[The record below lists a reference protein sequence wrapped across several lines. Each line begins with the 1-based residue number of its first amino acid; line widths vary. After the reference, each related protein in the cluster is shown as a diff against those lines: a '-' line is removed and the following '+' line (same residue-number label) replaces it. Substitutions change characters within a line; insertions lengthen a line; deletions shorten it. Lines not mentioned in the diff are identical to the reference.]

1 MAKPKRTPE
10 EQYAY
15 MTETPANK
23 LIMTFAVP
31 SMLTTLITSI
41 YNLADTFFVGR
52 IGTSASA
59 AVGVVF
65 SINMVLMALGFWVGS
80 GGSTL
85 VSNLMGAQE
94 TEKAQRIN
102 STAFWLSFLFGLVI
116 AAVTLIG
123 GPRLML
129 LLGATDTIVPYAVEY
144 ASFLMLGAPFSSS
157 SLMLGQCLRAEG
169 LSKESMYGNVIGGV
183 LNMIL
188 DPIFIFVFGLGIRGA
203 AIATAISQF
212 VNWSILIRYYL
223 QGRTRLSLSIR
234 HVSRSAG
241 EYGQLFTVGFPSLC
255 RHATNMIANVVM
267 NSVAGNWGDAAIA
280 AMSICNRI
288 CFLSNAVTSG
298 LNNGA
303 QPVIGYAYGAKK
315 YERVKNA
322 FYYAIKI
329 SAISMVSFGAVMAL
343 FAPQLVAFFRDD
355 PEVIRYGT
363 SALRLICLA
372 MPFACIYMSS
382 TILYQII
389 KKPLIS
395 SGIMIARQLLLYVP
409 FLLILPGIW
418 GVVGMQASG
427 PAADILVGIATI
439 PLVRALMN
447 NITGNNT

>member
-15 MTETPANK
+15 MTETPVSR
-23 LIMTFAVP
+23 LIMAFAVP
-31 SMLTTLITSI
+31 SMFTQLITSI

-85 VSNLMGAQE
+85 VSNLLGAQE

-102 STAFWLSFLFGLVI
+102 STAFWLSFFFGLLV
-116 AAVTLIG
+116 AAVTVLG
-123 GPRLML
+123 GAPLLR
-129 LLGATDTIVPYAVEY
+129 LLGATETIVPYARDY
-144 ASFLMLGAPFSSS
+144 AVYLMLGAPFSSS

-169 LSKESMYGNVIGGV
+169 MSKESMYGNVIGGV

-188 DPIFIFVFGLGIRGA
+188 DPLFIFGLNLGIRGA

-212 VNWSILIRYYL
+212 VNWAILIRYYL
-223 QGRTRLSLSIR
+223 LGRTRLTLDIR
-234 HVSRSAG
+234 HVSRQVG
-241 EYGQLFTVGFPSLC
+241 EYVQLFTVGFPSLC
-255 RHATNMIANVVM
+255 RHTTNMLANVVL
-267 NSVAGNWGDAAIA
+267 NSVAGSWGDAAIA

-288 CFLSNAVTSG
+288 LFLSNAVCMG

-315 YERVKNA
+315 YRRVKDA
-322 FYYAIKI
+322 FAFNIRI
-329 SAISMVSFGAVMAL
+329 SVISMVGFGAVMAL
-343 FAPQLVAFFRDD
+343 FAPQLVGFFREDA
-355 PEVIRYGT
+355 EVIRYGT

-372 MPFACIYMSS
+372 MPFACLYNS
-382 TILYQII
+382 TTVLFQII
-389 KKPLIS
+389 KKPAIS
-395 SGIMIARQLLLYVP
+395 SGVMLTRQLVLYIP

-418 GVVGMQASG
+418 GVVGMQAAG
-427 PAADILVGIATI
+427 PAADILVGLAAI
-439 PLVRALMN
+439 PLVSRLMRS
-447 NITGNNT
+447 ITQE